1 MNEWER
7 DRRKAERYK
16 QMYPKGTRIEL
27 IQMGDDPRPIP
38 PGTRGTVAFVDDMGQ
53 IGMHWD
59 NGSSLSLIPGEDSF
73 RVLNQEEIAS
83 EKNAASFETVGP
95 TLT

>member
-7 DRRKAERYK
+7 DRRKTERYK

-27 IQMGDDPRPIP
+27 IQMGDDPRPVP

>member
-7 DRRKAERYK
+7 ARRMAERYK
-16 QMYPKGTRIEL
+16 EMYPKGTRIEL
-27 IQMGDDPRPIP
+27 IQMGNDPRPVP
-38 PGTRGTVAFVDDMGQ
+38 PGTRGTVAYVDDMGQ

-73 RVLNQEEIAS
+73 MVLNQKEIAS
-83 EKNAASFETVGP
+83 EKHAASFETIGP
-95 TLT
+95 TLS

>member
-27 IQMGDDPRPIP
+27 LRLFKVRYGEGKLMPVQVQM
-38 PGTRGTVAFVDDMGQ
+38 
-53 IGMHWD
+53 
-59 NGSSLSLIPGEDSF
+59 NY
-73 RVLNQEEIAS
+73 
-83 EKNAASFETVGP
+83 NAAHF
-95 TLT
+95 